1 MKINTLTPSPLVR
14 IRWLTYACFEIQA
27 DGVSIVIDPYI
38 GVSKYTDLTAEAI
51 EKTDYVLLSHTHFDH
66 VTDIRYLMDKF
77 GARVLCGQLSADS
90 LTRWLDCNPMFVY
103 PMNPGLELDFGACKI
118 QALYGRHTSL
128 RRDCNECLEYVKP
141 VAFEQA
147 GMCGEASDEMQRIG
161 SLEYTN
167 FLITLN
173 NGTRIVFYGGTDT
186 PEAVPI
192 LRGARPD
199 ILLTQ
204 FTSMNSHDFSNFMA
218 AIGPKYIIPH
228 HMDSSWPQEEYEAR
242 LERCGARLADKA
254 PGMVLI
260 TPEHGQWYEFSMG
273 VSPVK

>member
-1 MKINTLTPSPLVR
+1 MKINSLTPSPLVR

-51 EKTDYVLLSHTHFDH
+51 EKADYVLLSHTHFDH
-66 VTDIRYLMDKF
+66 VTDIRFLMDKF

-128 RRDCNECLEYVKP
+128 RRDCNECLEYVKK

-228 HMDSSWPQEEYEAR
+228 HMDSSWSQEEYEAR

-273 VSPVK
+273 VSPVR